1 MTAAPAL
8 PLTVIVEKLAGDA
21 ELGAIIA
28 AEASEILRP
37 SVAADL
43 AVMKAQV
50 ELRDRLA
57 TRHAELRTT
66 ADAIAADLA
75 LGRLGLLP

>member
-1 MTAAPAL
+1 MAAPL

-21 ELGAIIA
+21 ELA
-28 AEASEILRP
+28 AVIVSEASEILRP
-37 SVAADL
+37 SDRADL

-57 TRHAELRTT
+57 TRHVELRATT
-66 ADAIAADLA
+66 EAIEADLA
-75 LGRLGLLP
+75 LGRLGIVP